1 MPASRSTSRKPR
13 TGTPPP
19 PCWPGAGT
27 SRWSR
32 EARRPP
38 PSPGTPPP
46 RLRDRLDGAAADALE
61 RAQARGS
68 AGLIANTAAHGAV
81 IARAYGLSGRQPEA
95 VIGLSLPPE
104 ITAAARGASYPD
116 ETGPVRLLFVGRA
129 EARKGFDALLGA
141 IAILADEAERG
152 AGPPFRLDLIG
163 VPPEDLPGDLPEA
176 ARARIHARGRVPAGA
191 LAQAYAEAH
200 AVLAPSRYES
210 FGLVYQEALAYGRP
224 VVACAADASARAF
237 VGAPGAGPLA
247 PGGHRRGPGGGPAP
261 APRRSGSARAPTGA
275 GRWRRPAA
283 SPGRSWRA
291 RPSTST
297 PAPSRRPG
305 PRPARARA
313 SGASVP
319 VGAQQRGFLL
329 GAPVPGR
336 EALVAPR
343 ARQDV
348 GPVEMVLDRP
358 VQGDEAARPAAVEHR
373 PLVHAAGIAH
383 GPAVQ
388 PVLDVRVDVREA
400 GRRRGSGAPIRS
412 RRRPPPRPGPPA
424 PAAAGRPRR
433 TRVSSASS
441 CSIQGWRARS

>member
-1 MPASRSTSRKPR
+1 MRVALLAWDYPPAPRGLSTAAREIAESLAGSGADVTVFSLDRTGGERRGGVTVAGLALPPGGGLARLRRWGAAGHLAAPLAFRRAVLAAHARQPFDVAEATNWYAPAALLAGRRDLPLVTRSSTPAAFTRDAPAS
-13 TGTPPP
+13 
-19 PCWPGAGT
+19 
-27 SRWSR
+27 
-32 EARRPP
+32 
-38 PSPGTPPP
+38 
-46 RLRDRLDGAAADALE
+46 LRDRLDGAAADALE

-141 IAILADEAERG
+141 IAILADAAERG

-224 VVACAADASARAF
+224 VVACAEDASARAF

-247 PGGHRRGPGGGPAP
+247 SEATGAALAEALRPLLADPALRAAYRRRALAASGRFTREVLGRETLDLYARAVAAARTG
-261 APRRSGSARAPTGA
+261 PRR
-275 GRWRRPAA
+275 
-283 SPGRSWRA
+283 
-291 RPSTST
+291 
-297 PAPSRRPG
+297 
-305 PRPARARA
+305 RA
-313 SGASVP
+313 S
-319 VGAQQRGFLL
+319 
-329 GAPVPGR
+329 AP
-336 EALVAPR
+336 
-343 ARQDV
+343 Q
-348 GPVEMVLDRP
+348 
-358 VQGDEAARPAAVEHR
+358 
-373 PLVHAAGIAH
+373 
-383 GPAVQ
+383 
-388 PVLDVRVDVREA
+388 
-400 GRRRGSGAPIRS
+400 S
-412 RRRPPPRPGPPA
+412 R
-424 PAAAGRPRR
+424 
-433 TRVSSASS
+433 
-441 CSIQGWRARS
+441 